1 MSQDKRTEI
10 SNFRGET
17 MTQTRDLIYDVE
29 DGSMIAVITF
39 ETPSSRGKEMKW
51 ATVKASL
58 RVDGGDDG
66 RVDAFYMSHEGEA
79 TEGDIAYA
87 LRCIETNSFAT

>member
-1 MSQDKRTEI
+1 
-10 SNFRGET
+10 

-29 DGSMIAVITF
+29 HGNIAALTF
-39 ETPSSRGKEMKW
+39 ETPSSYAKGPKW
-51 ATVKASL
+51 ATVRALLSVHYEDVDDLRIDASYL
-58 RVDGGDDG
+58 
-66 RVDAFYMSHEGEA
+66 SHEGEA